1 MDEVVVFIITFV
13 VYSLVFP
20 GLSESEQEYDPHN
33 DERITV
39 VSPDTEEAINSEIE
53 YNDEGGFFPPKKSV
67 D

>member
-1 MDEVVVFIITFV
+1 MDVVVFIALM

-20 GLSESEQEYDPHN
+20 EPEYDPYN

-39 VSPDTEEAINSEIE
+39 VSPATEEAINSEIE
-53 YNDEGGFFPPKKSV
+53 YNDERGFFPPKKSV